1 MSEYCLLLGNS
12 IIEQL
17 DLDTTDIEKF
27 KRRGNNA
34 IRLIAI
40 HVAKKGLGDQL
51 QNILVKVIEPTRK
64 EEGNIAYV
72 LHRSMD
78 NSDELMF
85 DEIWV
90 DKESLDLHL
99 KQPYIISAVEQMTS
113 ILAKPVDLRRYS
125 EIRE

>member
-1 MSEYCLLLGNS
+1 LPQYCLLLGNS
-12 IIEQL
+12 IIGQK
-17 DLDTTDIEKF
+17 DLETTDIEKF

-40 HVAKKGLGDQL
+40 HLAKKGLGDQL
-51 QNILVKVIEPTRK
+51 LNILVKVIEPARK

-78 NSDELMF
+78 NPDKLMF

-90 DKESLDLHL
+90 DKESLDVHL
-99 KQPYIISAVEQMTS
+99 KQPYIISAVEGMTS
-113 ILAKPVDLRRYS
+113 ILAKPVELRRYS
-125 EIRE
+125 EIRQ